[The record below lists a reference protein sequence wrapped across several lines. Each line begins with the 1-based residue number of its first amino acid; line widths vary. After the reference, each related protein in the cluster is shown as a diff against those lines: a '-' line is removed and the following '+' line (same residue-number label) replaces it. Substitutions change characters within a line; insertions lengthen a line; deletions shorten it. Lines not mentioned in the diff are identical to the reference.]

1 MAAAAELLIK
11 PATEPGP
18 VLAADETSREQG
30 TNGAGFVES
39 HRLATST
46 EPGSSGRNRR
56 FRHSQIR
63 GVKDTN
69 LKEAPGA
76 GQR

>member
-46 EPGSSGRNRR
+46 EPGSSAGTAAFDTRR
-56 FRHSQIR
+56 FVVSRTR
-63 GVKDTN
+63 VR
-69 LKEAPGA
+69 EAPGA